1 MNANDYQ
8 EFTVTTAIYPEAC
21 TGSNLELYY
30 LAMGLASEAGEVAGK
45 VKKLLRDDYYD
56 PGGMIY
62 EIGDVLWYCARMADA
77 LGYDLEK
84 VMEINYSKL
93 SKRKEE
99 NVLTGSGD
107 YR

>member
-1 MNANDYQ
+1 MTANDYQ
-8 EFTVTTAIYPEAC
+8 EWTATTAIYPESG

-45 VKKLLRDDYYD
+45 IKKLLRDDYYD
-56 PGGMIY
+56 PGGMAY
-62 EIGDVLWYCARMADA
+62 ELGDVLWYCARLGDA
-77 LGYDLEK
+77 IGYDLEK
-84 VMEINYSKL
+84 IMEINHSKL

-99 NVLTGSGD
+99 NVLSGSGD